1 MITLPEVYTEA
12 VISTA
17 HITHADD
24 NILTRIAN
32 EADYNGLHSTEYGYS
47 LFAGEGLDTITAQL
61 SPGCQSNLAKVFA
74 AGITHL
80 VIDRDGPVV
89 DGLQSWE
96 W

>member
-12 VISTA
+12 VISTG
-17 HITHADD
+17 HLTEKD
-24 NILTRIAN
+24 NQTLTRIVN
-32 EADYNGLHSTEYGYS
+32 EPEFYGLYDKPYGYE
-47 LFAGEGLDTITAQL
+47 LYVGEGLDYVLSQL

-74 AGITHL
+74 AGVTHL